1 MGNDVGGLERCCCSD
16 QSDKKDVPDL
26 AALHNA
32 NTEELV
38 DVRKPTVAHVL
49 PQVSR
54 EFIVVLQKTPEIA
67 RLGMEVD
74 YTSETFLVVDKIQG
88 GLAELWNNT
97 NPAKQIAAKDKI
109 ISVNGVSGNSVE
121 MTEVCKNS
129 DRLTLVILRD

>member
-16 QSDKKDVPDL
+16 QSDKKDMPDIGSL
-26 AALHNA
+26 QNA
-32 NTEELV
+32 SNEELV
-38 DVRKPTVAHVL
+38 DVI